1 MRIGVVVDSACD
13 LPKSFLDQHRIT
25 ILPITLR
32 IGEHTFH
39 DNRDVAVTQS
49 FYREHFGQRGQD
61 AETAPFT
68 VEQIREL
75 FLQRL
80 VLEYDH
86 VLVLTI
92 AASRSPIHENATQ
105 AAHAILTAYR
115 PVREKA
121 GLQSPFSARVV
132 DTQNLFAAQG
142 VTAVEA
148 VRLIRAGLPAAEVRE
163 RIEALVPD
171 TYGYMLPRDLYF
183 LRARAQKKGDR
194 SVGWLGAAVGT
205 ALDIKPVIRGH
216 RGETSPVGKV
226 RGFEEGARKLFDF
239 AGKRVEA
246 GLLAPTLC
254 VSYGGDLK
262 ELEALPG
269 YADLMAKCRAEKVEL
284 FASVMSMTGAINVGE
299 GALAL
304 GFASPP
310 HEFTAG

>member
-13 LPKSFLDQHRIT
+13 LPKAFLDQHKLA

-32 IGEHTFH
+32 IGGHTFV
-39 DNRDVAVTQS
+39 DNRDAAVTQS
-49 FYREHFGQRGQD
+49 FYREHFGQRSQD
-61 AETAPFT
+61 AETSPFT
-68 VEQIREL
+68 VEQIKDL

-80 VLEYDH
+80 ALEYDH

-92 AASRSPIHENATQ
+92 AASRSPIHDNAQQ
-105 AAHAILTAYR
+105 AAHAILSEYK
-115 PVREKA
+115 PVRQKA
-121 GLQSPFSARVV
+121 GQAGPFTVRVI
-132 DTQNLFAAQG
+132 DTQNLFAGQG

-148 VRLIRAGLPAAEVRE
+148 VRLVKAGRNVSEIRE

-194 SVGWLGAAVGT
+194 SVGWLSAAVGN
-205 ALDIKPVIRGH
+205 ALDLKPVIRGW
-216 RGETSPVGKV
+216 RGETTAVGRV
-226 RGFEEGARKLFDF
+226 RGFEEGAKKLFDF
-239 AGKRVEA
+239 AGERVIA
-246 GLLAPTLC
+246 GLLTPTLC
-254 VSYGGDLK
+254 LSYGGDLK
-262 ELEALPG
+262 EMEALPG
-269 YADLMAKCRAEKVEL
+269 YADLTALCRTSKVEV

-304 GFASPP
+304 GFAASP